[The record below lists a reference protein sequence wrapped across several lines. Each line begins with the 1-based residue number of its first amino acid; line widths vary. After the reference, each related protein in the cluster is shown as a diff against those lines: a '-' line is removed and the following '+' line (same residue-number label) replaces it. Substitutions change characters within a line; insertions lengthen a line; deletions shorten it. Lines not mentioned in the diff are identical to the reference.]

1 MTVDEQRINV
11 GGLPVRHLV
20 AGEGTP
26 LVLLHALGESAL
38 DWRWV
43 LPALSR
49 THRVYA
55 VDLPGFGYS
64 GKPSAEY
71 SSAFFARFVGAYL
84 DALGFERAALVGNS
98 LGGLVALRL
107 ALSEPAR
114 VSALGLVA
122 SAGLG
127 WSVTYALRL
136 PTLPGYGEAAIVWG
150 KTPIGAA
157 QRAWLRVPLLFA
169 RPERVPAE
177 WITEQTRI
185 AQLPGFTEATIS
197 ALRAHVDLG
206 GQREVLA
213 EQLPHLEIPTLIVWG
228 KRDRVFPY
236 SQAQEAVA
244 CLRQGFLELL
254 PDCGHL
260 PQIEQP
266 GRFAAILGQ
275 FLDGQASG

>member
-1 MTVDEQRINV
+1 VTVDEQRINV

-84 DALGFERAALVGNS
+84 DALGFGRAALVGNS

>member
-11 GGLPVRHLV
+11 GGLPVRYLV
-20 AGEGTP
+20 AGEGAP

-43 LPALSR
+43 LPDLAR

-84 DALGFERAALVGNS
+84 DALGLERAALVGNS

-107 ALSEPAR
+107 AVSEPTR
-114 VSALGLVA
+114 VSTLGLVA

-127 WSVTYALRL
+127 RVITYALRL
-136 PTLPGYGEAAIVWG
+136 PTLPGYGEAAIAWG
-150 KTPIGAA
+150 KTPLGAA

-197 ALRAHVDLG
+197 ALRAHVDLR
-206 GQREVLA
+206 GQREVL
-213 EQLPHLEIPTLIVWG
+213 EDQLPHLEMPTLIVWG

-236 SQAQEAVA
+236 SQAQKAISR
-244 CLRQGFLELL
+244 LRQGYLELI

-266 GRFAAILGQ
+266 DRFAAILGQ
-275 FLDGQASG
+275 FLAGQASG